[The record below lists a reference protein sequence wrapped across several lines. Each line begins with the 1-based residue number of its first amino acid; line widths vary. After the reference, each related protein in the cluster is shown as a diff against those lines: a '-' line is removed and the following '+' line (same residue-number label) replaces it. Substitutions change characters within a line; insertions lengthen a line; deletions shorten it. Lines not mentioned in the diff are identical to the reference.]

1 MIVGIYLRISSE
13 GQARRGYSL
22 LAQRESCT
30 RRAQA
35 LGASQILEFADEGV
49 SGSVLDRPGL
59 KALRS
64 MVKEGKIQCVVI
76 YDPDRFARHLSH
88 QLIVTEELERARVRL
103 EFVNF
108 DWQNTAEGKLFYSM
122 RGTIAEYEREKIRL
136 RTMTGRIEKARQGKY
151 PLGIAPYGY
160 DYEDGQLHIVESQ
173 AKVVRRIYSEVTVGW
188 GLNGIAKRLTAD
200 GIPTQKE
207 RSTWHRQV
215 VRQIARNSVCMG
227 IFYAN
232 RLDTSGMYTNKF
244 RSASEKIALKTRDHP
259 RPLRMDSGECPCY
272 SRRRHVG

>member
-88 QLIVTEELERARVRL
+88 QLIVTE
-103 EFVNF
+103 
-108 DWQNTAEGKLFYSM
+108 D
-122 RGTIAEYEREKIRL
+122 EREKIRL

-215 VRQIARNSVCMG
+215 VRQIARNSVYMG